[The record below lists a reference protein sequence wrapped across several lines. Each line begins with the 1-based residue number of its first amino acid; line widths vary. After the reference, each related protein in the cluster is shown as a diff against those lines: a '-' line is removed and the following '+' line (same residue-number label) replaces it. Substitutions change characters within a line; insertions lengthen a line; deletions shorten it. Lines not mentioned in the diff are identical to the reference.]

1 VTDLTQRR
9 WSGVRLRLLALVPLV
24 LLGTALVPTAD
35 AAAPLSGVDVSKYQ
49 HPKGLPID
57 WARVKASGQSFAI
70 IKASGGSDTTD
81 PWFAREWA
89 AAGKAGMIRAA
100 YHYADPSE
108 PADAQA
114 AHVVDVV
121 GSTREANDL
130 GIVLDL
136 ESTGGLTPRQLSAW
150 AHAFLSGVERRTGRV
165 PILYSGP
172 SFWHYRMADDRSF
185 GAYPLWLARY
195 SSKAPGPLPGW
206 DRWTIWQH
214 TSSARVPG
222 IPTAVDHDV
231 FCCGAGT
238 LAALADGRSVAITK
252 LWRALGGA
260 SGQLGLPMGT
270 ETAVPGGWAQ
280 TFERG
285 LVTTTGQGTWAV
297 LGDTYARYTATG
309 GPTGPLGLPNGAEAQ
324 VLPGVWQQPFQHGVI
339 ARSATTGAH
348 AVYGPALG
356 RWLADGGPRSA
367 EGLPTAEPTPTAQQ
381 FANGGLYATPTGPHL
396 LPTAI
401 RDRYQQLGGEQGV
414 LGLPVSE
421 PHDMFGATVVDFQ
434 LGELYDVVV
443 AGQHVVI

>member
-1 VTDLTQRR
+1 MTDLRVRR
-9 WSGVRLRLLALVPLV
+9 WTGVRLRLLALVPLL
-24 LLGTALVPTAD
+24 LLGTSLVPSAD

-57 WARVKASGQSFAI
+57 WAKVKASGQSFAI
-70 IKASGGSDTTD
+70 IKASGGSDRTD

-89 AAGKAGMIRAA
+89 AAGKAGMIRGA

-114 AHVVDVV
+114 AHVVSVV
-121 GSTREANDL
+121 GNTREANNL

-136 ESTGGLTPRQLSAW
+136 ESTGGLRPRQLSAW
-150 AHAFLSGVERRTGRV
+150 AHAFLTGVERRTGRV

-172 SFWHYRMADDRSF
+172 SFWHNRMADDRTF

-195 SSKAPGPLPGW
+195 TSRSPAPLAGW

-222 IPTAVDHDV
+222 IPTNVDHDV

-238 LAALADGRSVAITK
+238 LAALADGRSVAITA
-252 LWRALGGA
+252 LWRSLGGA
-260 SGQLGLPMGT
+260 SGQLGLPVGT

-297 LGDTYARYTATG
+297 LGDTYARYVATG
-309 GPTGPLGLPNGAEAQ
+309 GPTGPLGLPNAAEAQ
-324 VLPGVWQQPFQHGVI
+324 PVPGVWQQPFQHGVI
-339 ARSATTGAH
+339 ARSTATGAH

-356 RWLADGGPRSA
+356 RWLADGGLRSS
-367 EGLPTAEPTPTAQQ
+367 EGLPTGEPTPSAQQ
-381 FANGGLYATPTGPHL
+381 FVNGGLYATPTGPHL
-396 LPTAI
+396 LPAAI
-401 RDRYQQLGGEQGV
+401 RDRYLQLGGEQGA
-414 LGLPVSE
+414 LGLPLGE

-443 AGQHVVI
+443 AGEHVVL